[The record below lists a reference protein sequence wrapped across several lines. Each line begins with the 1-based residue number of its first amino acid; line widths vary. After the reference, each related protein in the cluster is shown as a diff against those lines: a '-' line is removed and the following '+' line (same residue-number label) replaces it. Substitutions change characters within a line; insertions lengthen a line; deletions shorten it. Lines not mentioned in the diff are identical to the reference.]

1 VYQIGELAFGRP
13 TRITAESY
21 MGEPGIINVERESDL
36 SGETHD
42 KGMMI
47 IAGFLGRIFAQE
59 YPLSVSVSITFE
71 QNYTGVD
78 GDSASSTELYAVLSS
93 LSGYPIR
100 QGIAVTGSVNQKGQ
114 IQSIGGVNEKIE
126 GFFDVCAGRG
136 LTGDQGVMIPASN
149 VNNLMLRKD
158 VVDAVTQRRFHI
170 WQVSTID
177 QGIEVLTGVPAG
189 QAGDNG
195 QFPPDT
201 VFGAVQA
208 KLKKFHDR
216 SILKS

>member
-1 VYQIGELAFGRP
+1 
-13 TRITAESY
+13 
-21 MGEPGIINVERESDL
+21 
-36 SGETHD
+36 
-42 KGMMI
+42 
-47 IAGFLGRIFAQE
+47 
-59 YPLSVSVSITFE
+59 
-71 QNYTGVD
+71 
-78 GDSASSTELYAVLSS
+78 
-93 LSGYPIR
+93 
-100 QGIAVTGSVNQKGQ
+100 VNQKGQ

-136 LTGDQGVMIPASN
+136 LTGDQGVMIPSAN

-158 VVDAVTQRRFHI
+158 VVEAVDQGRFHI
-170 WQVSTID
+170 WQVSTIE

-189 QAGDNG
+189 QADDNF

-216 SILKS
+216 SVLKPACH